1 MLVKKPYAFLIK
13 NFRPIHGV
21 LFAMLVYLS
30 IKLFSIY
37 SFFSNYVS
45 NRYYIN
51 TGSLE
56 SEYINFIMFII
67 AILAIIVSS
76 IIFYLLAI
84 KRKENKTYLVVSIY
98 NVILIIYFMIIFNI
112 FQDLNVNSIDME
124 SVRLYRDFS
133 LIMLLPEVIFSFII
147 LGRAL
152 GFNLKQ
158 FDFKKDLEEISIDT
172 TDNEEI
178 ELSLG
183 NDNYKIQRYF
193 RKLFRL
199 IKYFI
204 YENKLFVITACSILV
219 LISCIFIF
227 VKINV
232 YDAEYKENVQV
243 VANTIW
249 YKVKNSYITTTN
261 INNKEIE
268 KGKTY
273 LLIEINAENKLN
285 NIYTLTRETF
295 RLETKKGLLFPIFTL
310 NNIFLDFGQTY
321 SPTIINANEI
331 KSFIVVFELNSDEL
345 MDKYTLK
352 VKNYN
357 DRSIGEIQVQYKNIV
372 LNPKNINN
380 IVDKGEY
387 KLSVNL
393 LLSDTILNDSILNIN
408 NYDIKDKFNEI
419 YNECDKDNV
428 CKDIKYVVSPNNI
441 GKGDLT
447 VLKLET
453 NLKLDDSLYM
463 KKYINSAS
471 EFLEKYA
478 YIEYKYLDSKY
489 ITYMQAIPVKY
500 KNDEYSY
507 LQVSNNLKYADE
519 IKLILLIRGIKYT
532 IILK

>member
-1 MLVKKPYAFLIK
+1 MMNLKKDKNRRTLTLVIVST
-13 NFRPIHGV
+13 IV
-21 LFAMLVYLS
+21 VILFFTG
-30 IKLFSIY
+30 FSIGKEMT
-37 SFFSNYVS
+37 NIKIEGNAQIAKPILVVE
-45 NRYYIN
+45 NNPTIDVTTLQN
-51 TGSLE
+51 TG
-56 SEYINFIMFII
+56 
-67 AILAIIVSS
+67 
-76 IIFYLLAI
+76 FY
-84 KRKENKTYLVVSIY
+84 
-98 NVILIIYFMIIFNI
+98 
-112 FQDLNVNSIDME
+112 
-124 SVRLYRDFS
+124 DF
-133 LIMLLPEVIFSFII
+133 
-147 LGRAL
+147 
-152 GFNLKQ
+152 
-158 FDFKKDLEEISIDT
+158 
-172 TDNEEI
+172 
-178 ELSLG
+178 
-183 NDNYKIQRYF
+183 
-193 RKLFRL
+193 
-199 IKYFI
+199 
-204 YENKLFVITACSILV
+204 
-219 LISCIFIF
+219 
-227 VKINV
+227 
-232 YDAEYKENVQV
+232 
-243 VANTIW
+243 
-249 YKVKNSYITTTN
+249 
-261 INNKEIE
+261 
-268 KGKTY
+268 
-273 LLIEINAENKLN
+273 
-285 NIYTLTRETF
+285 
-295 RLETKKGLLFPIFTL
+295 
-310 NNIFLDFGQTY
+310 
-321 SPTIINANEI
+321 
-331 KSFIVVFELNSDEL
+331 
-345 MDKYTLK
+345 K